1 MIVAMSSS
9 VTRVVDPLDLQDAS
23 RERLLAEIGLLQHRY
38 SLTDPGRLESR
49 IRELEAQLGSSE
61 NLRVAEHDAQVAEHA
76 EHNIRFSKHDAQVAE
91 LQNEIDDLKM
101 SLLHARDYARGC
113 AAELG
118 EARTFT
124 EHDAQVAKHDAQ
136 VTELKNEIDD
146 LKMRLLHVRDYAR
159 GCAAELGEARTFFEI
174 HIADADRKIR
184 QARKKNQQIYA
195 TRTWKMGRLVMLP
208 IRIVRRIIKVG

>member
-1 MIVAMSSS
+1 MSSS

-49 IRELEAQLGSSE
+49 IRELESQLESQLESAE
-61 NLRVAEHDAQVAEHA
+61 HLRVAQ
-76 EHNIRFSKHDAQVAE
+76 
-91 LQNEIDDLKM
+91 
-101 SLLHARDYARGC
+101 
-113 AAELG
+113 
-118 EARTFT
+118 
-124 EHDAQVAKHDAQ
+124 HDAQVAKHDTQ
-136 VTELKNEIDD
+136 VAKHDTQVAKHDTQVIQLKKELDELK
-146 LKMRLLHVRDYAR
+146 MSLLHVRDYAR

-174 HIADADRKIR
+174 HIADADRKVR
-184 QARKKNQQIYA
+184 QARRKNQQIYA

>member
-9 VTRVVDPLDLQDAS
+9 IARVVDPLDLHDAS

-49 IRELEAQLGSSE
+49 IRELESQLESQLESAE
-61 NLRVAEHDAQVAEHA
+61 HLRVA
-76 EHNIRFSKHDAQVAE
+76 KHDAQVAK
-91 LQNEIDDLKM
+91 D
-101 SLLHARDYARGC
+101 
-113 AAELG
+113 
-118 EARTFT
+118 
-124 EHDAQVAKHDAQ
+124 DAQVAKHDAQ
-136 VTELKNEIDD
+136 VIQLKKELDELK
-146 LKMRLLHVRDYAR
+146 MSLLHTRDYAR

-174 HIADADRKIR
+174 HIADADRKVR
-184 QARKKNQQIYA
+184 QARRKNQQIYA

>member
-1 MIVAMSSS
+1 MSSS

-38 SLTDPGRLESR
+38 SLTDPGRLEAR
-49 IRELEAQLGSSE
+49 IRELESQLESSE
-61 NLRVAEHDAQVAEHA
+61 NLQVAEHDAQVARYDAQVA
-76 EHNIRFSKHDAQVAE
+76 EHDAQVAQHDAQVANHDKQVTQLKKE
-91 LQNEIDDLKM
+91 LDDLKM
-101 SLLHARDYARGC
+101 SLLH
-113 AAELG
+113 
-118 EARTFT
+118 T
-124 EHDAQVAKHDAQ
+124 
-136 VTELKNEIDD
+136 
-146 LKMRLLHVRDYAR
+146 RDYAR

-174 HIADADRKIR
+174 HIADRDRKVR

>member
-9 VTRVVDPLDLQDAS
+9 IARVVDPLDLHDAS

-49 IRELEAQLGSSE
+49 LRELESAE
-61 NLRVAEHDAQVAEHA
+61 DLRVVQ
-76 EHNIRFSKHDAQVAE
+76 
-91 LQNEIDDLKM
+91 
-101 SLLHARDYARGC
+101 
-113 AAELG
+113 
-118 EARTFT
+118 
-124 EHDAQVAKHDAQ
+124 HDAQVAKHDAQ
-136 VTELKNEIDD
+136 VIQLKKELDELK
-146 LKMRLLHVRDYAR
+146 MSLLHTRDYAR

-174 HIADADRKIR
+174 HIADADRKVR
-184 QARKKNQQIYA
+184 QARRKNQQIYA

>member
-1 MIVAMSSS
+1 MSSS

-49 IRELEAQLGSSE
+49 IRELESQLESQLESAE
-61 NLRVAEHDAQVAEHA
+61 DLRVVQ
-76 EHNIRFSKHDAQVAE
+76 
-91 LQNEIDDLKM
+91 
-101 SLLHARDYARGC
+101 
-113 AAELG
+113 
-118 EARTFT
+118 
-124 EHDAQVAKHDAQ
+124 HDAQVAKHDAQ
-136 VTELKNEIDD
+136 VAKHDAQVIQLKKELDELK
-146 LKMRLLHVRDYAR
+146 MSLLHTRDYAR

-174 HIADADRKIR
+174 HIADADRKVR
-184 QARKKNQQIYA
+184 QARRKNQQIYA

>member
-61 NLRVAEHDAQVAEHA
+61 NLRVAEHDAQET
-76 EHNIRFSKHDAQVAE
+76 EHDAQVTQNDTQVTE
-91 LQNEIDDLKM
+91 LQNEIDELKM
-101 SLLHARDYARGC
+101 S
-113 AAELG
+113 
-118 EARTFT
+118 
-124 EHDAQVAKHDAQ
+124 
-136 VTELKNEIDD
+136 
-146 LKMRLLHVRDYAR
+146 LLHVRDYAR
-159 GCAAELGEARTFFEI
+159 GCAAELGEARTFFET
-174 HIADADRKIR
+174 HIADADRKVR
-184 QARKKNQQIYA
+184 LARKKNQQIYA

>member
-1 MIVAMSSS
+1 MIVSMSSS

-38 SLTDPGRLESR
+38 SLTDPGRLEAR
-49 IRELEAQLGSSE
+49 IRELESQLESSE
-61 NLRVAEHDAQVAEHA
+61 NLQVAEHDAQVIQ
-76 EHNIRFSKHDAQVAE
+76 NDAQVARYDAQVTQNDAQVIE

-101 SLLHARDYARGC
+101 S
-113 AAELG
+113 
-118 EARTFT
+118 
-124 EHDAQVAKHDAQ
+124 
-136 VTELKNEIDD
+136 
-146 LKMRLLHVRDYAR
+146 LLHVRDYAR

-174 HIADADRKIR
+174 HIADADRKVR
-184 QARKKNQQIYA
+184 LARKKNQQIYA